1 MNSTEK
7 ERLILGSIFM
17 TSGILSGISSDPFL
31 SAFIRR
37 CLDRH
42 SSGDFG
48 LLDSEDVAVN
58 KTAIENSFGKVV
70 SCYLQDNCDRI
81 WVITDYIERGL
92 SNRTTVLFPH
102 EY

>member
-1 MNSTEK
+1 
-7 ERLILGSIFM
+7 M
-17 TSGILSGISSDPFL
+17 TSGILAEIASDPFL
-31 SAFIRR
+31 PGFIRR

-48 LLDSEDVAVN
+48 LLDPEDVAVN
-58 KTAIENSFGKVV
+58 KSAIEDKFGKVV
-70 SCYLQDNCDRI
+70 SCYRQDNCERI
-81 WVITDYIERGL
+81 WVITDYIESGL